1 MMPVE
6 PTVLAAFL
14 VAVTAII
21 LSPGPDTM
29 VILRHTLSSGRR
41 VGLAAV
47 AGVQL
52 GLVLHTA
59 LAVAGI
65 SLIIAPSPVLYRGR
79 AGAAAAYRA
88 WLGAHG
94 FRDSGAL
101 TLGADRS
108 AVSAA
113 RACREAAVTNVL
125 NPKVILLF
133 LALFPNFVDTG
144 RDDVTAQ
151 LLTLAAVLI
160 FINVLWQ
167 APLTWAADAV
177 RQRFTQPRTQRVI
190 ARVSGAI
197 LIGFAALLLYEHL
210 F

>member
-6 PTVLAAFL
+6 PPVLAAFL
-14 VAVTAII
+14 VAVAAIV

-52 GLVLHTA
+52 GLMLHTV

-65 SLIIAPSPVLYRGR
+65 SLIIANSPVLFRGLAV
-79 AGAAAAYRA
+79 AGAAYLA
-88 WLGAHG
+88 WLGIQG
-94 FRDSGAL
+94 FRDSGPL
-101 TLGADRS
+101 TLEPDRS

-113 RACREAAVTNVL
+113 RACRDAAVTNVL

-151 LLTLAAVLI
+151 LLTLAVVLI
-160 FINVLWQ
+160 VVNVLWQ
-167 APLTWAADAV
+167 APLAWAADAV
-177 RQRFTQPRTQRVI
+177 RRQLTRPRTQRI
-190 ARVSGAI
+190 IGRVSGAI
-197 LIGFAALLLYEHL
+197 LLGFAGLLLYEHL
-210 F
+210 L